1 MDGWITYKIMKAQ
14 FLKISGHKNEKDF
27 YKEFP
32 TMEAFMAKHG
42 PAAKK
47 AQSGAQL
54 DNNGNG
60 VPDYLEN
67 MTPANY
73 NQQFGTKGP
82 TQYNPQGGAPSNN
95 GSDTTN
101 MLTSLGTSA
110 AANSGSGQGFGGMMK
125 GMFSGGDAGNGGFS
139 NIGKSFGIGGGGGGA
154 SGAAGAAGKGG
165 GMMKGLSGMMGGK
178 GGGGGGAS
186 NAGAYVQAAINVGQG
201 VAELKKEKQIK
212 RKARAD
218 RDVVKVVRNAF
229 DSVDVNKRQDYM
241 DNAKRTRDALVPT
254 VDTSDLFPTYGT
266 GSNPLQ
272 ARSGG
277 EITNTYAPKTL
288 YNDLG
293 YEPLEESAI
302 YKPITDN
309 EVVKHYRYGGT
320 LFAQNGNTY
329 GQMANT
335 AATAATDI
343 GQNNQM
349 MALGNTYSQSTNI
362 SKTNNA
368 GGKIGGGIGMAVGT
382 YFGGPLGGMVGK
394 WAGTMVGGALDSNYK
409 KIKGFNYQKEQ
420 DVNYMK
426 NTAALQNVRASN
438 FGSYTKDGG
447 VMYRTGGNL
456 RQNNVGDIEAL
467 SGGHLEPISYNPY
480 SDGNGTTSMIK
491 GQTHEESN
499 GRHSGVLLSY
509 NKSNDGSSMEA
520 DVEAENNEPVTEIG
534 NTAVIFGNMVINE
547 KTVGNDPMFKNL
559 HGKTFKKAMAGI
571 AEQNQKLNKQQTKN
585 TQALNSLDPKTPI
598 DKLKLNSLAIN
609 AKAIDTKY
617 AINDAMMKKAA
628 AYQEEVNKEASR
640 LGINSGDFSRGK
652 LSNSELGI
660 AKNGKTQR
668 PKLEAVNQ
676 IESRSYDIKPYDLP
690 KANIDFND
698 RYVDSSG
705 RVISND
711 PEYDVTPYDKRLD
724 TLQTIAGQVL
734 PWFRDQPG
742 ENLQNDQIS
751 GELNALSDNDVDP
764 VQARFY
770 RPNLRSPYDVS
781 YQDQL
786 NENQADFNQMVNA
799 SSDNPEALA
808 ALAAQ
813 KYQAN
818 SRVLGEQFRQNQAA
832 KEAVY
837 SQNTGILN
845 AALEKNLQIAD
856 QQYVRQAQAKSA
868 TKAVRQ
874 EALSSIASK
883 VAQNRLE
890 NRTLQ
895 TYANMFPDYS
905 YDNNYRIRK
914 TGAPAQFNIDQ
925 GIYKP
930 KDEVNQ
936 LPIYD
941 ADGVI
946 IGYKPIEPE
955 PTTKKDTE
963 KGKYGALVKAFKNI

>member
-14 FLKISGHKNEKDF
+14 FLEISGHKNEKSF

-32 TMEAFMAKHG
+32 TMDAFMAKHG
-42 PAAKK
+42 PALKK
-47 AQSGAQL
+47 AQSGSQI

-60 VPDYLEN
+60 IPDYLEN

-73 NQQFGTKGP
+73 NQQFAVRGP
-82 TQYNPQGGAPSNN
+82 TQYNQAPQGNS
-95 GSDTTN
+95 SDTMNT
-101 MLTSLGTSA
+101 LGNVASSA
-110 AANSGSGQGFGGMMK
+110 VSNSGTGQGLGGTMK

-139 NIGKSFGIGGGGGGA
+139 NIGKSFGFGGG
-154 SGAAGAAGKGG
+154 SGAAGAASGG
-165 GMMKGLSGMMGGK
+165 GGGIMKSLGGIMGGSS
-178 GGGGGGAS
+178 GGGGGAS
-186 NAGAYVQAAINVGQG
+186 NAGSYVQAAISVGQG
-201 VAELKKEKQIK
+201 VAELKKEKDIK
-212 RKARAD
+212 RKARSD
-218 RDVVKVVRNAF
+218 RDVVKVVRQAY
-229 DSVDVNKRQDYM
+229 DSEDVNQRQDYM

-254 VDTSDLFPTYGT
+254 VDASALFPTYGT
-266 GSNPLQ
+266 GTNSLGY

-277 EITNTYAPKTL
+277 EITNTYAPNTL
-288 YNDLG
+288 YDDLG
-293 YEPLEESAI
+293 YEPLEESAV
-302 YKPITDN
+302 YKPVTDN
-309 EVVKHYRYGGT
+309 EVVKNYRYGGR
-320 LFAQNGNTY
+320 LYAQNGNNY
-329 GQMANT
+329 GQMANN
-335 AATAATDI
+335 AVNQL

-349 MALGNTYSQSTNI
+349 MALGNTYSQSTSI

-394 WAGTMVGGALDSNYK
+394 WAGTQIGGALDSNYK
-409 KIKGFNYQKEQ
+409 KIQGFNYQKEQ

-426 NTAALQNVRASN
+426 NSTGLQNVRASN
-438 FGSYTKDGG
+438 FGAYTEDGG

-456 RQNNVGDIEAL
+456 RQNSGDIQAL
-467 SGGHLEPISYNPY
+467 SGGHLEPVSYNPY
-480 SDGNGTTSMIK
+480 SDGDGITSMVK

-509 NKSNDGSSMEA
+509 NKGQNGASMEA

-534 NTAVIFGNMVINE
+534 DSAVIFGNIVIND
-547 KTVGNDPMFKNL
+547 KTVGDDPMFKNL

-571 AEQNQKLNKQQTKN
+571 AEQNQKLNKQQAKN

-598 DKLKLNSLAIN
+598 DKLKFNSLAIT

-617 AINDAMMKKAA
+617 ALNDAIMKKAA
-628 AYQEEVNKEASR
+628 AHQEIVNQEAHR

-652 LSNSELGI
+652 LSPEENDV
-660 AKNGKTQR
+660 AKNGKKVKPR
-668 PKLEAVNQ
+668 PKLEPVNQ
-676 IESRSYDIKPYDLP
+676 ITPRGFDVKPYPLP
-690 KANIDFND
+690 TANVDFND
-698 RYVDSSG
+698 RFVDSSAPANYSG
-705 RVISND
+705 E
-711 PEYDVTPYDKRLD
+711 PKYEVTPYNNTLG
-724 TLQTIAGQVL
+724 TLQTLAGQVL

-742 ENLQNDQIS
+742 ENLQNDQIA

-770 RPNLRSPYDVS
+770 RPNLRTPYDIS

-786 NENQADFNQMVNA
+786 NQNQADFNQMLHA
-799 SSDNPEALA
+799 SADNPEALA

-818 SRVLGEQFRQNQAA
+818 SRVLGEQFRQNQAN

-837 SQNTGILN
+837 SQNTAILN
-845 AALEKNLQIAD
+845 DALGKNLQIAD

-905 YDNNYRIRK
+905 FDSSYRAQK

-925 GIYKP
+925 GIYDP
-930 KDEVNQ
+930 KGKANQ
-936 LPIYD
+936 APIYD
-941 ADGVI
+941 ANGVI
-946 IGYKPIEPE
+946 IGYKPIAPIATQRKEAVDDA
-955 PTTKKDTE
+955 K